1 MARGAIS
8 DEVLRQAPAARE
20 NALHWKR
27 NWDVLDRS
35 MRLEGL

>member
-20 NALHWKR
+20 NALHW
-27 NWDVLDRS
+27 NVTGTFWTVV
-35 MRLEGL
+35 